1 MKALSGITLVL
12 VATSGLAAQQGHE
25 GHGEHLG
32 RVRFPV
38 SCNAEAQVR
47 FERGV
52 ALLHSFWYEKAD
64 DAFKDAV
71 AADSTCAM
79 GYWGQAMAIL
89 HPLWTAPAPAE
100 LGAGL
105 AVADRGLALAK
116 TPHERDYL
124 QAIRSYYADYATVE
138 PKARLVAYSQAMEGV
153 QRNNPRDRE
162 AKILYALSLIAL
174 GQANATDTTFAFQKR
189 ADSILEPLFKAEP
202 EHPGLAHYLIHTND
216 VP

>member
-1 MKALSGITLVL
+1 
-12 VATSGLAAQQGHE
+12 QEGHE
-25 GHGEHLG
+25 GHDEPLG
-32 RVRFPV
+32 RVRFAV
-38 SCNAEAQVR
+38 SCNAEAHLR

-105 AVADRGLALAK
+105 AAADRGLALAR
-116 TPHERDYL
+116 TPRERDYL
-124 QAIRSYYADYATVE
+124 AAIRSYYPEYATLDA
-138 PKARLVAYSQAMEGV
+138 KARLAIYSQSMDGV
-153 QRNNPRDRE
+153 RRRNPRDRE
-162 AKILYALSLIAL
+162 ARIFYALSLLAL
-174 GQANATDTTFAFQKR
+174 GPANATYPTFAFQNR
-189 ADSILEPLFKAEP
+189 
-202 EHPGLAHYLIHTND
+202 
-216 VP
+216 